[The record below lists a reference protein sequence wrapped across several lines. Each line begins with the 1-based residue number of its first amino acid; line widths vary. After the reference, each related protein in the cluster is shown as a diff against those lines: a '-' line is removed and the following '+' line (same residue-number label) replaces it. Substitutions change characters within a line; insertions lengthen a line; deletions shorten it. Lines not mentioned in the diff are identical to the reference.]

1 MTYEEIKESLRESR
15 LELTHHFE
23 TLHRINGLRSTLRD
37 YKTLDHYE
45 KILESQKTLNEEE
58 RTRLT
63 KYQETLKEIIRCSK
77 RLEELDTE
85 GGHSNAALHLDLF
98 DDIVQGDKS
107 YKKNN
112 DSEKNRLPLPV
123 QKEFKR
129 FVDSLHTFLHQAT
142 RKNKNFYIGAL
153 EKYSDNASFAREED
167 EHGVSIVI
175 RVRRKSPVKPH
186 PLPTAP

>member
-15 LELTHHFE
+15 RELTRHFE
-23 TLHRINGLRSTLRD
+23 TLHRVHGLRSTLNH
-37 YKTLDHYE
+37 YKTFDRYE
-45 KILESQKTLNEEE
+45 KMLESQKTLNEEDHA
-58 RTRLT
+58 RLT
-63 KYQETLKEIIRCSK
+63 KYQEILKELIRCST
-77 RLEELDTE
+77 RLDELDTE
-85 GGHSNAALHLDLF
+85 GGHSNAAHHLDLF
-98 DDIVQGDKS
+98 DDIVQGDKN

-112 DSEKNRLPLPV
+112 DSERERLPLPV
-123 QKEFKR
+123 RKEFKR
-129 FVDSLHTFLHQAT
+129 FVDGLHTFLRQAP